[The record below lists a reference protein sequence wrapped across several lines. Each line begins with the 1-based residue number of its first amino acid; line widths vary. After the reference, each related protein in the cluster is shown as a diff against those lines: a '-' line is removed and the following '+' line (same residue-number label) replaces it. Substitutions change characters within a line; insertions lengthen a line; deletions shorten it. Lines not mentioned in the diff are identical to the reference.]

1 MVIDK
6 LDKLNFYASLNPL
19 FKDIVEFLK
28 TNDLNTL
35 EEGKHFIKDK
45 DLFVN
50 IQTAKG
56 RPAEEATLETHR
68 RMIDIQIPLSGEE
81 TFGYTPLCDL
91 PDGFEY
97 NEEKDI
103 TKYGDTKAATYVT
116 CKPGEMAVFFPQ
128 DGHAPCISSEPAI
141 KKAIF
146 KIKA

>member
-6 LDKLNFYASLNPL
+6 LDKLCFYASLNPL
-19 FKDIVEFLK
+19 FQDIVDFLK
-28 TNDLNTL
+28 TNDLNLL

-50 IQTAKG
+50 IQMAKG

-81 TFGYTPLCDL
+81 TFGYTPLEDL
-91 PDGFEY
+91 PTEFEY
-97 NEEKDI
+97 NAEKDI
-103 TKYGDTKAATYVT
+103 TKYGQTKAATYVT
-116 CKPGEMAVFFPQ
+116 CKPGEMAIFFPQ